1 MLLLLEGRFE
11 GSSLKLKHPSRQR
24 ILLCWSPFAQEPQK
38 LFVVFFWSHR
48 AMFIGW
54 SACFQIFA
62 ASLSFISA
70 LARTDFDF
78 DTVTPAS
85 VFDNG
90 FSNQCDM
97 ISFISFA
104 AYRSDLVYQDLT
116 SSFFSLEN
124 PYEGTLCGIMY
135 FVSCSTLTFSLSS
148 EGLSWDIFNTL
159 SRTLSS
165 CLPRSWQSSKGMDCE
180 CRPMWM
186 EIEIDINKIYW
197 SDDCQ
202 RFGRSFGRFFTSY
215 FICRVLKWKYCVR
228 EGVFHPYPRTK
239 TFNDV

>member
-24 ILLCWSPFAQEPQK
+24 ILLCWSPFAQEPQN

-62 ASLSFISA
+62 TSLSFISA

-116 SSFFSLEN
+116 SSFFSLEKSIWRDALW
-124 PYEGTLCGIMY
+124 YYVLRILFY
-135 FVSCSTLTFSLSS
+135 SYISLSS

-165 CLPRSWQSSKGMDCE
+165 CLPRSWQSSKDMDCE

-186 EIEIDINKIYW
+186 
-197 SDDCQ
+197 
-202 RFGRSFGRFFTSY
+202 
-215 FICRVLKWKYCVR
+215 
-228 EGVFHPYPRTK
+228 
-239 TFNDV
+239 